1 MKKTETLINKP
12 VYLGF
17 SILEISKILMYV
29 FWYDYLK
36 PKYGKRDNL
45 CYMDTFHA

>member
-1 MKKTETLINKP
+1 MKKTETLIDKT
-12 VYLGF
+12 VYIGR
-17 SILEISKILMYV
+17 SILEISKILMYE

-45 CYMDTFHA
+45 CYMETFHA